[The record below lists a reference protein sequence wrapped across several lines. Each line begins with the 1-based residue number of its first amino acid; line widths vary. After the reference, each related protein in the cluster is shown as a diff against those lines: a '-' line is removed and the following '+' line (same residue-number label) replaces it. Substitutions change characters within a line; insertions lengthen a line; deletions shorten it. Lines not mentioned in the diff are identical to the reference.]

1 MELFETLRLAEKGTG
16 FTERLRWVTRNCYDS
31 FSSILQTP
39 APARATCER
48 AGDINHTAEKYGSED
63 VKRVLREWK
72 NTVQG

>member
-16 FTERLRWVTRNCYDS
+16 FTARLRSVTRNCFDS
-31 FSSILQTP
+31 SSSISQTS

-48 AGDINHTAEKYGSED
+48 ATDGNHAAGKYGSED
-63 VKRVLREWK
+63 VKSFLREWK